1 MSSRAKVYVSIGSL
15 IGLLLLLSAFALLEG
30 VASGIG
36 YSAVVGLPSRVRD
49 AELMRHRADMFAYAA
64 LAIDG
69 LAAAALASVL
79 PLPLIDRRPLLTILA
94 RYGVAIMISM
104 LSTGA
109 ILVLLWAALI
119 FGVI

>member
-1 MSSRAKVYVSIGSL
+1 
-15 IGLLLLLSAFALLEG
+15 
-30 VASGIG
+30 
-36 YSAVVGLPSRVRD
+36 
-49 AELMRHRADMFAYAA
+49 MFAYAA